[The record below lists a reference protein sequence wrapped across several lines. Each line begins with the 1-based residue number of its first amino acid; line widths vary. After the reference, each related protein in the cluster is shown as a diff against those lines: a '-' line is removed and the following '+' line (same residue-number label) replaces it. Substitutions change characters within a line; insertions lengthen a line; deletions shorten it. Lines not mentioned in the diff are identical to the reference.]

1 MKNFKKILVLVIMV
15 MASVI
20 SFTACGNPYKGM
32 SLELDD
38 GGFENALERSY
49 KYAGED
55 LSISISASVL
65 GAGKGVSTDV
75 VYTIQDK
82 NLISAG
88 EKTVEGL
95 KTTQEFLIKGTGE
108 TYITV
113 SSAEGN
119 LRKDIKIK
127 SYAPATALKF
137 ASATIPLVQGQTTDI
152 TKVSAGLSKA
162 LLTFEPAYATEKD
175 VELKA
180 TNGGREIASSSVL
193 IEGNNI
199 TVSNSYESDFTLVA
213 TLKGTSISKNV
224 RVHVL
229 KPISASEVML
239 GYTSTYEDSQME
251 GGKLSE
257 IKPIDKSLESGI
269 DYQLYLADQSAGDQ
283 IRDARSIYLIR
294 EYNGNYNVNQEY
306 SFSLKSSNGKNTVIT
321 SAINSGFSITN
332 GNGVDNSDLY
342 YFNINY
348 LGYEEFF
355 SGITVCVKVTIS
367 TFPTD
372 VVINTNTDITNI
384 SKQDSIYVFNNYQ
397 NMAGTAFYVKL
408 CNVGGFI
415 SNQYAYVNVWDI
427 STGTNATLGGF
438 AIYDQNGERVVPGIT
453 KVKSGTRLSI
463 RYDSSVITTV
473 NDNYVLYAISAID
486 SNITTLK
493 TNNEGAYEYNHI
505 KLVKDYT
512 LSGLTDVTLELNS
525 GTEKVKLPIDT
536 ATANLPYEIFD
547 VEVGGL
553 VNVSLVTDQAD
564 PDDNGYF
571 IASKTGE
578 LGQSYYTVVAPNGQT
593 AVRNIFVT
601 KAVSE
606 ATVFELKVGGYVITP
621 NGTIGINMDISKS
634 YNVSLL
640 IDGVEYK
647 TLPPKY
653 KITLEHK
660 SGTACTYEGW
670 QKIKSLKTP
679 TIDTAD
685 QFVFTMTY
693 TTRVDGKET
702 EVPVVFTLNVQVV
715 KPIKAI
721 TPSNSRVNLLSD
733 DIKNID
739 VVEVDKNNYLD
750 ISGMSSKTI
759 SYVLNPTDASIN
771 TIKTENGTYLLDLN
785 TATFTF
791 EYGIDY
797 PTISSIGEPY
807 SEHDGYYAGSY
818 VSYNGNRYVYDWA
831 RDEWYLLSDSG
842 ATTLV
847 DEVDIIR
854 ALVESEFTFRY
865 YMPATPGTGD
875 SAVNITFNWRAT
887 AQNNKI
893 VLDVKN
899 VVSSNIGANGESFV
913 LRLAYMQEYIASPK
927 TYYIRR
933 NATTLDWELTETDED
948 NAPAISYIAGA
959 FKITQDCFITVG
971 DTLVAIEI
979 AGIRN
984 EVDFNGVTGSFEYTK
999 YAIRV
1004 GASTI
1009 FNISKPVKTN
1019 SITVIGANKSTE
1031 NNGYEVALNGNQ
1043 IHNGDM
1049 FGYSYLASNTSNKPL
1064 EKSGLIITSFR
1075 TGIEGLQETI
1085 LSQNIYISCLDYDI
1099 NDKLVGVK
1107 SNALW
1112 EIATGLSFYIDFETQ
1127 RIDFT
1132 IKDVTKF
1139 TDYLRRGEYVKT
1151 LYITSLDTVMDDAKT
1166 TVAFTI
1172 KLRTGTN
1179 TNPYEIYDATTLQN
1193 VNLALDENTYYVV
1206 KNDISLQSVSTWV
1219 PIGTSS
1225 SNSFRAHIITD
1236 NNKKF
1241 NVFGFNGTLSPIG
1254 SGEYEGQMFPY
1265 LGVFGY
1271 IGTKA
1276 QIENLTFKNNRL
1288 NIVLD
1293 NNYQMGELYIGT
1305 IAGYIATGA
1314 RLNNIKV
1321 VDSETVNYNNYGG
1334 LKNIA
1339 AENFTRG
1346 ITLTN
1351 VDNVVSLNIYVGGVA
1366 GFMGTSMSGVTVYQ
1380 TINIADTYD
1389 SHIMYVGGAFGKL
1402 EAGAVVSGEFAT
1414 ILKTTNRVTQSN
1426 LGGVAGWS
1434 KGSISNS
1441 TVVTYIYSNGGY
1453 NLGGVFGRFEDD
1465 YTKYYATDALKND
1478 KSLGAYINNVEVT
1491 PMIFGAGKAQYVG
1504 GVVGTMQGIYSQ
1516 ISGSGAVQEIFVSD
1530 TEKHYI
1536 TNVKV
1541 KFTDRGCENSIFN
1554 SSVVGYNFVG
1564 GMIGRLQEG
1573 VIGISYSSV
1582 FSYVNREINM
1592 GYSESSDASGYY
1604 YGDIIA
1610 NASLTGSAVYVGGLI
1625 GGHDDITAS
1634 GYIRQIYEKNE
1645 IYVSSVYY
1653 DANIRVLGGAKVGG
1667 VIGNFIGRDYKIT
1680 DTTLTG
1686 RIYYTQNYSY
1696 EGLEKPVT
1704 SYVGNFIGSI
1714 SNIILTNNDKY
1725 YDNNHKLITKFT
1737 SVDAKLFNIVN
1748 SYSLIKAKDLSATD
1762 ELAYINNFVGD
1773 GATYASINTDGTIS
1787 SIALDYLT
1795 IEIRYDGGDQFNVSY
1810 TTVDGK
1816 NHGTQIITAKI
1827 ENEIYIVP
1835 LGGIPTDENVVKS
1848 TMGTR
1853 HAGGVWKVNIPT
1865 SNVTSGSTAIVKT
1878 EIFQIKASVRLNA
1891 VWALNSFYM
1900 GYKTNMFVDAGLSTN
1915 YTFNETDLVKSVGA
1929 VDEAGNFVNT
1939 VDTTVEGIKYS
1950 FNYFNNFGFD
1960 NFIQPNYGSSFTIK
1974 FGDGENNTFL
1984 GAEGKGWT
1992 LQEGEVFGSNALC
2005 TNNLHM
2011 TKYTKTY
2018 IYEGAESG
2026 VLNNTDDKLDAF
2038 TKYQNRELLDGNA
2051 IALKKDKMVEG
2062 KPNLVVSVAPDDII
2076 VEVRNEYVANSSE
2089 KTIAILKVS
2098 DEVVRLKSLV
2108 NITPIPAMAS
2118 DEVIYSSSDENVMT
2132 VSGNDLVLKDEG
2144 VATLT
2149 IISALN
2155 SRIQKQITIIVV
2167 YIDRNNLNW
2176 NLSNANGTGEYTE
2189 KDANGNLII
2198 DIIAN
2203 DGLTLTTLFEGKGTL
2218 TYGMEYIV
2226 DLTSVN
2232 TVDTTKKEAFLKN
2245 FTIGGKKLD
2254 QNKIQT
2260 VLAGG
2265 EISED
2270 NRYDTIECSGLQH
2283 AVFCNV
2289 LGSIKVTQKL
2299 YFVYTVGGVEYKC
2312 YIFSKDATGKP
2323 QDSKDLK
2330 FNFNEGVFDISGS
2343 EELSFVVVNK
2353 SNFVVALN
2361 CDSNSFDVGFT
2372 AILGEQKVLI
2382 NNIILGEEIILRDY
2396 SLGQLIVR
2404 LEAVDYDDANKLKV
2418 FKFSAYVDDEGQKAV
2433 NSDLNY
2439 TLQFF
2444 AKSGSTVYDN
2454 LTHDVHISI
2463 SQQQVESLNIT
2474 HYTNMLYTENTIPT
2488 NGVDSYKYSS
2498 NIIIPGYTSLLQVD
2512 FYPSFGF
2519 FDYVEVTT
2527 SSPLLNINQVVEA
2540 LNMEGKSVDYSWYE
2554 VYTEHVVRLANGIRI
2569 SNKYST
2575 RDYRET
2581 LSAQLGYNGSL
2592 FVAMFADQALAD
2604 KNVQITITGYKEGVQ
2619 ESLFTTTV
2627 SLGVEARPN
2636 ININANA
2643 NEVVFGG
2650 MIDLDIKVEYTTESF
2665 SASLK
2670 STTSDAELIGSLADI
2685 VYSSSKNS
2693 YVLVVKDT
2701 RYTYINY
2708 SQYMYQDLVLKVTVS
2723 KVINGVLVTAE
2734 KSVNIRLVP
2743 FIIDSITVNLEG
2755 ATQDNRNYIVSY
2767 YQAYN
2772 MVIKLNTTY
2781 SQGYYSYLLSTDPTN
2796 SLNVQIANLE
2806 AYIAKN
2812 VKNYSMFGQ
2821 GVEGNI
2827 KKLLTPNNSS
2837 YSGEIAVT
2845 YDDTYNTTSVRF
2857 ISVNVSDFIWAEV
2870 GINYTSAGIDL
2881 VNVNLLP
2888 EYIFTYNFAVA
2899 IDTSSADDHPEP
2911 ITSVNDLRNMK
2922 EGVSYI
2928 LLKDLLL
2935 ANWTPI
2941 DGNFKVFDGNG
2952 YVITILSFANITSS
2966 GEVTNVGIFKSISEG
2981 SIVKNLTIEVMPIA
2995 NINFVEQD
3003 YESDEYSNKVNAQ
3016 ISEVISKSKP
3026 NEIFSNGLTVDI
3038 SDLTNV
3044 NFGLLT
3050 GENRGT
3056 ITNVNVIDNAIDLRT
3071 ERDTLVRN
3079 ISDSKRIDIN
3089 YGDNFNTAI
3098 NLLTKDPTDNAKK
3111 SVAEK
3116 KINIITKKENETTSK
3131 NDNIAVLVGSNEGFI
3146 TNSSVERININSQEY
3161 VGGLVGYNAKNA
3173 KISSSYFREGD
3184 IIHNVPVREGAG
3196 VGGFVAR
3203 NAGIIAYSYVYG
3215 ADANIASGSGYSVSG
3230 LHAGGKAVTT
3240 SGFAGGFVYENTG
3253 TITNSYS
3260 NIWVKGAGAGFAYK
3274 NETETSVIEYCY
3286 SLSSMRINDST
3297 TYPFTNKNMA
3307 STGVLNK
3314 GAVKDCFYLYNS
3326 SYVNMSNDA
3335 GVSLEADDFS
3345 DYNAFVAYA
3354 FNADYNLNNEILDAV
3369 WYIPSVTKQNSS
3381 IKSGVQ
3387 ANPKTAP
3394 QLVSANLKTLSVRYL
3409 IQDQTEQYAFT
3420 YNYATPIGTVTNPML
3435 IDSSETFNKS
3445 VLTNKTVGETRSFRI
3460 INDISYNIGDEISNT
3475 NNAIFKG
3482 KLDGNGM
3489 TLNNLRLSSTD
3500 VNTGDSVT
3508 KLGLFATIAGRKV
3521 EGVQEYAVV
3530 KNLNM
3535 NISQIDGINV
3545 NIVGVLAGEISDAR
3559 IYNIVV
3565 EGKDIVVQGL
3575 NAVGGVAGI
3584 VYGDTDLVNLS
3595 SSVSVSA
3602 NYFANYNPFDY
3613 TTSYTQQQGSFDSFV
3628 RKNTLYDVE
3637 TNNISS
3643 VSYAGGIAG
3652 ICNIIKRDPTSVSD
3666 IKLSS
3671 LYNNLYRARRL
3682 YLSGTP
3688 TISGEV
3694 VGGIFGYLAENANM
3708 SDCEITVS
3716 SGMHLKSTRI
3726 AGGLVGHNLGEIKRS
3741 TIENDNQAS
3750 LDALINKNI
3759 KAYDNAT
3766 SDITLGVEDMYGADS
3781 TEYRA
3786 MFAGGLVGFMQE
3798 GKLLNS
3804 YNRVT
3809 VNSKN
3814 SLYAGGIIGLSL
3826 GGTLLDSV
3834 YTTASVYSYVSYGG
3848 VFGYV
3853 TDKLGTYFFTS
3864 NLEDASP
3871 ISLTNVVAG
3880 NIWKFSH
3887 LNISRKNELSPNAKD
3902 AAIGMLAGRVA
3913 SDDSVDI
3920 FNREKAS
3927 NLANRVNYEMVY
3939 YKQTYSYK
3947 ALTGQSAMTIIQEI
3961 GNKPLNTSWFVKP
3974 TLNADGTSTNDG
3986 AYNGRYTYL
3995 DVYTNKIEATSATPV
4010 GFGAINS
4017 SKNNAT
4023 KFFVHP
4029 GTGLASGLY
4038 RSTNVEG
4045 NDESSRIYLFSR
4057 MSQYGSLRSLQEIIE
4072 RRNSSN
4078 AADDFYAK
4086 IGYKDNKEKTITSGL
4101 EENIYGFTKIE
4112 NNTTYYYAQAGL
4124 GVSVVNIYENWE
4136 DLVWKGIRVNDDGT
4150 LIDSDCVFPA
4160 LKNSLDTWTDV
4171 YVYSERDLMDLTT
4184 KNTSNFILMNDIYLS
4199 TNVGNFC
4206 SIDKPFKG
4214 TIRSAKVGD
4223 IDGGNVVQYNYKFTI
4238 FNLDYQ
4244 ADSAT
4249 LNTNMALGGLVCA
4262 SDGASFENFN
4272 IHVVRLGVRDDK
4284 SLTASSKTTAM
4295 GVLVGRANGLT
4306 TIKNVQILGFSE
4318 KAPAKANIT
4327 KTNWT
4332 NTKLGEK
4339 DKTKLDLTYAWSA
4352 NQYKKADGKSFFEN
4366 ADKKPATIT
4375 GANFEFMGGYIGV
4388 ASNVDATISDGSVY
4402 KLTGEVRIINDSN
4415 YPDEKSA
4422 MVQEVGGGIIITNDS
4437 HNEYISKCQVKNLTF
4452 NNKYYGTRIGTDD
4465 SVSVVSYIG
4474 GYFGLA
4480 NLLDS
4485 GTANSEHEAID
4496 FEAYNIAI
4504 NYDLDVNN
4512 QISSGA
4518 GGFDNSIDKIRYDE
4532 TTVDRGIYLGSIA
4545 GQIKS
4550 VEPILVNYAITQN
4563 TNIKIIKSLSS
4574 DSVMY
4579 MAGSVY
4585 AGSFGKLTD
4594 QMQINHVIV
4603 DGFNVIYNNG
4613 DSANNRQGFTAS
4625 SNIAGATLTADE
4637 YIGGFAGYS
4646 GSAVTFNKTTSDAI
4660 EHEKEYIGQDYTRFD
4675 KYDIAVSDVVLT
4687 IKQDI
4692 TNDSFVDNTSKLY
4705 IGGVA
4710 GYMAE
4715 DGVSS
4720 NAGSPNT
4727 GNSELNMIV
4736 ATFAVR
4742 DMYARNVYLGG
4753 AIGKL
4758 NSTYDASTETVYSI
4772 KVLGVDVSGTILCGN
4787 TTQTCVVGGVIADNG
4802 FVKNK
4807 ETLAEGTI
4815 NLTGETAG
4823 KYCVGGL
4830 YGCVSL
4836 NKGFKDNIY
4845 DVTSLVD
4852 IFITVKD
4859 TGDGVYAGGILGIY
4873 SGREA
4878 GDGMFNKAYS
4888 YSNVFV
4894 SFESGFNSSA
4904 YAGGLAGGIWQTSTF
4919 NNSIM
4924 FGTKKITGLN
4934 VVAKKSQ
4941 TYRTPA
4947 SSNMYGTVFRGS
4959 LSFSSLSNNYYN
4971 YSMSSMYNFS
4981 MSSMYSSNELIAKA
4995 EMIQDMNSDNSDSR
5009 SLIRYGTTNG
5019 LKYQEYVGRF
5029 YSRSTT
5035 ILKDDKGQYKYL
5047 ILNEGSKI
5055 NPIAND
5061 STNISKIKYKSVYIN
5076 VNGNLNNVHDGIT
5089 IYDNLMH
5096 SINNPIE
5103 LSNSVVYNAVINSL
5117 TANNSFILDTTVNT
5131 SYTANNNTLFISGT
5145 LGDSVNPISAFDN
5158 NGSIIAF
5165 SKINL
5170 RSGCIKLFDSTDY
5183 YNKSLIDESELNVY
5197 GAYSFSTDKNYIHKT
5212 MRNSTFKW
5220 YVDNKKS
5227 YKYIIKA
5234 GNPLIEMSSSTMWE
5248 YDDTAT
5254 IISRNEIMKNIDF
5267 TTKYV
5272 IIDNEA
5278 YARMVYGNWRAD
5290 ALIGGNK
5297 GDIYKRFASKSV
5309 SDSGSGTSQY
5319 YTITNEKEFVYAINA
5334 INGLASHGS
5343 ITIEINTT
5351 SLDFS
5356 GKILDQIS
5364 LKEYQ
5369 TVTIK
5374 GHNKG
5379 TIIKGLNITTTSY
5392 GGLFKEIPTN
5402 ANVSISKL
5410 RIIDSYVYGKQN
5422 TGTLVGYQKAGSVL
5436 SISKVA
5442 IENTSVYSGSS
5453 YYVGSF
5459 IGQKECYQNDPSLIS
5474 NSYSVTDQ
5482 PYTYQRSDV
5491 NIRKINEYY
5500 YYALI
5505 GRSNSTLTYQ
5515 KYFINNDINCV
5526 YAGIFDYNTKELITG
5541 FNTNY
5546 DQYPTVYHITKQFA
5560 VFGFNDSSWNLL
5572 DASSSFS
5579 ESRVSIKKDQLVK
5592 YQGETGRTN
5601 FENAGFKFNV
5611 TDGTPGHW
5619 EVNSST
5625 SVNYGLPKIHFEA
5638 LYWCDLT
5645 EEVVPSGDVYLVKNA
5660 KQLAWIALQ
5669 TNTGKNTFDGKTVKL
5684 ANDIDLQE
5692 AIWVPIGG
5700 KAGTYCFSGIFDG
5713 DGHTIRNMYS
5723 EGYFESSGT
5732 NGDTHFAGFMNKVLG
5747 TIENVKF
5754 NNVELNA
5761 QNVAVVAGS
5770 LIGRRIESVEIK
5782 NAKLKF
5788 TVNAGG
5794 IALDILT
5801 SKIFNSSISSATLEN
5816 RSTTADGF
5824 VGGIVSRVS
5833 SSSRII
5839 ACRVED
5845 LNFNCSSTNTTFGL
5859 IAGHA
5864 SDSLI
5869 QNNAIK
5875 LKDGATYGS
5884 GTFAF
5889 TIGKYGTG
5897 LKLFET
5903 QIFFSASGEEHT
5915 SDGTGIKYKLIG
5927 SGDTNAVADLKFENL
5942 NIVTSKA
5949 SQLTEDNIKSF
5960 VKYSETGSS
5969 CAVKGFLITNN
5980 GVGGA
5985 TTNCQDS
5992 YWISSSASKYLSGI
6006 YNQMYD
6012 YYGDELF
6019 KATLFKSNWGM
6030 PVANEDKINLSDN
6043 AITPS
6048 TENVTVKTHDGH
6060 NYIADYASFRYSNNR
6075 IFNIHYN
6082 LSSNVVGEYNIIGVY
6097 PFEFGDITG
6106 GKTINITAGT
6116 HIFTNRSVL
6125 SDKNGLFG
6133 NIYNANIV
6141 GIDVKI
6147 SGGDTAY
6154 DVGNHSG
6161 AIANRAEHVKFQNCS
6176 VAFDN
6181 TQVVITSKES
6191 TAYLGGMIGYGR
6203 NVDIENVDVEN
6214 VDIKKCVTGLNISV
6228 VSDSTFAGVGGV
6240 VGYINSGFANSTT
6253 GLTKVEFSG
6262 TIDATGNANVGG
6274 IVGNALNITV
6284 VECKNTS
6291 GKIVGKGNVGG
6302 IAGHAYITYFGDA
6315 TEAGSAKRG
6324 NTNLAKIVGG
6334 AKIGDT
6340 LYGNVGGIVGLAE
6353 DCVRINYST
6362 NGENGTDSAEIIG
6375 LANAGGII
6383 GRLYNKDYKV
6393 SIQNNTNYAP
6403 INSSIEITSG
6413 YMNVG
6418 GLIGIID
6425 GSNGSNKDT
6434 AQYVRRIVSNIVLNN
6449 VNGYENVGGFVGYE
6463 SANSAYFGGNEIGN
6477 MTGNKIYVSSY
6488 KSVAGFVGRYRFTLN
6503 NTSAPLQFDK
6513 NKLKNVDIMG
6523 YEQTTYLISNTYG
6536 GLGVTDD
6543 SMMAEHIIVSK
6554 NGINEY
6560 GIDTSYFDNWHI
6572 ITASTKTNWAL
6583 FNAKKTYT
6591 IVWVPVKSEWDNY
6604 ENIGADKIYNLYGE
6618 YSNSESST
6626 CITINRGYDS
6636 YTEVQSYIIQL
6647 KYIQNGRFV
6656 YGKYTSASGTGDS
6669 TEFVFTITDFA
6680 IKENELYS
6688 RRVSTITY
6696 NGKNYNLNTVPHC
6709 RNHGYGV
6716 SVLYMNGKTVCEI
6729 CNSVVT
6735 FSLVPMYSNLPKR
6748 GAYSWNSGRESS
6760 DYNASVD
6767 VYVLP
6772 NGNIALYDTQRD
6784 TWDGNPYYEQYR
6796 RWSLLKPQSYNS
6808 GVWTYKY
6815 SVGGDNA
6822 RSTVEFD
6829 FSTTN
6834 SVKYSRRYS
6843 VKANGS
6849 ISTKNETVV
6858 LTMNNTKSY
6867 EYRDVKSCTVASS
6880 GDTLFTKSNNSS
6892 LISYDLRWF
6901 EFVYSDSTYAIFAS
6915 STGVFITINYPSR
6928 SFVYTVPST
6937 DKYERYTTT
6946 TTSVVY
6952 EFY

>member
-127 SYAPATALKF
+127 SYAPATALNF
-137 ASATIPLVQGQTTDI
+137 ASTTIPLVQGQTVDI

-180 TNGGREIASSSVL
+180 TNGGRGIASSSVL

-213 TLKGTSISKNV
+213 TLKGTSISKSV

-553 VNVSLVTDQAD
+553 VNVGLVTDQAD

-693 TTRVDGKET
+693 TTKVDGKET

-791 EYGIDY
+791 EYGTDY

-933 NATTLDWELTETDED
+933 NATTLNWELTETDED

-984 EVDFNGVTGSFEYTK
+984 EVEFNGVTGSFEYTK

-1166 TVAFTI
+1166 TIAFTI

-1206 KNDISLQSVSTWV
+1206 KNDISLQGVSTWV

-1414 ILKTTNRVTQSN
+1414 ILKTTNRVTQSS

-1536 TNVKV
+1536 ANVKV

-1795 IEIRYDGGDQFNVSY
+1795 IEIRYFGGDDFDVSY
-1810 TTVDGK
+1810 YTVDD
-1816 NHGTQIITAKI
+1816 NNSGTQRITAKK
-1827 ENEIYIVP
+1827 ENDIYIVP
-1835 LGGIPTDENVVKS
+1835 LGGIPTYGVNS

-1853 HAGGVWKVNIPT
+1853 HANDVWQVNIPT
-1865 SNVTSGSTAIVKT
+1865 SNVTSGSTAIVKR

-1900 GYKTNMFVDAGLSTN
+1900 GFKTNMFVDAGLSTN

-1929 VDEAGNFVNT
+1929 VDEAGYFVNT
-1939 VDTTVEGIKYS
+1939 IDTTVKGIKYS

-1960 NFIQPNYGSSFTIK
+1960 NFIQPNYGSSGTIK
-1974 FGDGENNTFL
+1974 FAQGENNAFL

-1992 LQEGEVFGSNALC
+1992 LQEGEMFGSNAPC

-2018 IYEGAESG
+2018 IYEGVESG
-2026 VLNNTDDKLDAF
+2026 VLNNTDDKLDTF

-2076 VEVRNEYVANSSE
+2076 VEVSNEYVANSSE

-2176 NLSNANGTGEYTE
+2176 SLSNANGTGEYTE

-2444 AKSGSTVYDN
+2444 AKAGSTVYDN

-2575 RDYRET
+2575 RDYSET

-2592 FVAMFADQALAD
+2592 FIAMFADQALAD

-2685 VYSSSKNS
+2685 VYNSSKNS

-3044 NFGLLT
+3044 NFGLLA

-3146 TNSSVERININSQEY
+3146 TNSSVERINISSQEY

-3314 GAVKDCFYLYNS
+3314 GTVKDCFYLYNS

-3445 VLTNKTVGETRSFRI
+3445 VLTNKTVGETRNFRI

-3986 AYNGRYTYL
+3986 AYNGRYAYL
-3995 DVYTNKIEATSATPV
+3995 DVYANKIDATNATPV

-4017 SKNNAT
+4017 SMNTAT

-4045 NDESSRIYLFSR
+4045 NDESSKIYLFSR

-4086 IGYKDNKEKTITSGL
+4086 IGYKDNKEKTITTGL
-4101 EENIYGFTKIE
+4101 EKNIYGFTKIE
-4112 NNTTYYYAQAGL
+4112 NNTTYYYAQQGL

-4306 TIKNVQILGFSE
+4306 TIKNVQILGFGE
-4318 KAPAKANIT
+4318 KAPAKANVT

-4332 NTKLGEK
+4332 NTTKLGEK

-4512 QISSGA
+4512 QISSGT

-4563 TNIKIIKSLSS
+4563 TNIKITKSLSS

-4585 AGSFGKLTD
+4585 AGSFGKLSD

-4660 EHEKEYIGQDYTRFD
+4660 EHENEYIGQDYTRFD
-4675 KYDIAVSDVVLT
+4675 KYDIAVSDVILT

-4758 NSTYDASTETVYSI
+4758 SSTYDASTETVYSI

-4787 TTQTCVVGGVIADNG
+4787 TTQTCVVGGVIGDNG

-4859 TGDGVYAGGILGIY
+4859 VGDGVYAGGILGIY

-5019 LKYQEYVGRF
+5019 LKYQEYVGKF
-5029 YSRSTT
+5029 YNSSTT

-5076 VNGNLNNVHDGIT
+5076 VDGNLNNVHDGIT

-5145 LGDSVNPISAFDN
+5145 LGNSVNPISAFN
-5158 NGSIIAF
+5158 NNDSIIAF

-5170 RSGCIKLFDSTDY
+5170 SSGCIKLFDSTDY

-5278 YARMVYGNWRAD
+5278 YARMVYGNWRVD

-5297 GDIYKRFASKSV
+5297 GDIYKRFASKYV
-5309 SDSGSGTSQY
+5309 SNSGSGTSQY
-5319 YTITNEKEFVYAINA
+5319 YTITNEKEFVYAINE
-5334 INGLASHGS
+5334 INRLASHGS

-5505 GRSNSTLTYQ
+5505 GRSINSALTYQ

-5541 FNTNY
+5541 FNINY
-5546 DQYPTVYHITKQFA
+5546 DEYPTIYHITKQFA

-5645 EEVVPSGDVYLVKNA
+5645 EEVVPSGNEYLVKNA

-5692 AIWVPIGG
+5692 AIWVPMGG
-5700 KAGTYCFSGIFDG
+5700 KAGTYYFGGTFDG

-5747 TIENVKF
+5747 TIKNVKF

-5770 LIGRRIESVEIK
+5770 LIGCRIDGVEIK

-5794 IALDILT
+5794 IALDIQT
-5801 SKIFNSSISSATLEN
+5801 STIFNSLISGATLEN

-5824 VGGIVSRVS
+5824 VGGIVSRAS
-5833 SSSRII
+5833 SSNKII
-5839 ACRVED
+5839 ACCVEGLD
-5845 LNFNCSSTNTTFGL
+5845 FKCSSTNTTSGL

-5903 QIFFSASGEEHT
+5903 QILFSASGEEHT

-6133 NIYNANIV
+6133 NIYYANIS
-6141 GIDVKI
+6141 GINVKI

-6161 AIANRAEHVKFQNCS
+6161 AIADRAEHVKFENCS

-6203 NVDIENVDVEN
+6203 NVDVNN
-6214 VDIKKCVTGLNISV
+6214 CNVTGLNISV

-6291 GKIVGKGNVGG
+6291 GMIVGKGNVGG

-6315 TEAGSAKRG
+6315 TEAGSAERG

-6334 AKIGDT
+6334 AKIGKEI
-6340 LYGNVGGIVGLAE
+6340 YGNVGGIVGLAE

-6362 NGENGTDSAEIIG
+6362 NGENGKDSAEIIG

-6425 GSNGSNKDT
+6425 GSNGSDKN
-6434 AQYVRRIVSNIVLNN
+6434 YIRRILYNKVLNN
-6449 VNGYENVGGFVGYE
+6449 VNGYENVGGLVGYE
-6463 SANSAYFGGNEIGN
+6463 TANSVYLGGNEIGN
-6477 MTGNKIYVSSY
+6477 MTGNKIYVSGY
-6488 KSVAGFVGRYRFTLN
+6488 KSVAGFVGRYFYVTQLFGDPI
-6503 NTSAPLQFDK
+6503 APLVFEG
-6513 NKLKNVDIMG
+6513 NKFKNVDILG
-6523 YEQTTYLISNTYG
+6523 YDDIFLLTDTSNG
-6536 GLGVTDD
+6536 SGVM
-6543 SMMAEHIIVSK
+6543 SKKHINFLNDKGEPI
-6554 NGINEY
+6554 NGITNK
-6560 GIDTSYFDNWHI
+6560 GIDVSYFENWHI
-6572 ITASTKTNWAL
+6572 ISIKNKFNWAL
-6583 FNAKKTYT
+6583 FNSAERIWGITTQWKDY
-6591 IVWVPVKSEWDNY
+6591 INV
-6604 ENIGADKIYNLYGE
+6604 GADKIYNLYGE
-6618 YSNSESST
+6618 YSNSGSE
-6626 CITINRGYDS
+6626 
-6636 YTEVQSYIIQL
+6636 
-6647 KYIQNGRFV
+6647 
-6656 YGKYTSASGTGDS
+6656 KYTMNAGNYAYENAGSVKVVKFDYASNGKFNFSMYDTSDGSGTPS
-6669 TEFVFTITDFA
+6669 KTFAVENLEFNTYTGETIT
-6680 IKENELYS
+6680 
-6688 RRVSTITY
+6688 RRVSSFTIDG
-6696 NGKNYNLNTVPHC
+6696 NEFRQVKLKSLLNAQIKPGYYYGLSYGRTFDKSTV
-6709 RNHGYGV
+6709 
-6716 SVLYMNGKTVCEI
+6716 I
-6729 CNSVVT
+6729 
-6735 FSLVPMYSNLPKR
+6735 
-6748 GAYSWNSGRESS
+6748 
-6760 DYNASVD
+6760 
-6767 VYVLP
+6767 YVLA
-6772 NGNIALYDTQRD
+6772 NGNIVFKENQSNSDSRN
-6784 TWDGNPYYEQYR
+6784 NPYYESYTR
-6796 RWSLLKPQSYNS
+6796 LSLLEPYSYDNNT
-6808 GVWTYKY
+6808 WTYKVKYGNIIHGSECYDYNNSYYFKFTYNEKDNNITY
-6815 SVGGDNA
+6815 SRIVRCGPKKSNTITKTYTEEFILRPQDAETYTDYQLTGILDNTSGRALITTMGDGCIRFNNVGDGKYLYYYRVLSTKYVVYYASMQGSEEFIEVSINNMTVNRFFETEYRFDDGPYNKEQFTRIIVGG
-6822 RSTVEFD
+6822 
-6829 FSTTN
+6829 
-6834 SVKYSRRYS
+6834 
-6843 VKANGS
+6843 
-6849 ISTKNETVV
+6849 
-6858 LTMNNTKSY
+6858 L
-6867 EYRDVKSCTVASS
+6867 
-6880 GDTLFTKSNNSS
+6880 
-6892 LISYDLRWF
+6892 
-6901 EFVYSDSTYAIFAS
+6901 
-6915 STGVFITINYPSR
+6915 
-6928 SFVYTVPST
+6928 
-6937 DKYERYTTT
+6937 
-6946 TTSVVY
+6946 
-6952 EFY
+6952 